1 MNVELA
7 REFAGRGYL
16 AFRLDAAGLGESR
29 VAPGVPENRIYTK
42 DSVADVKSAL
52 NLLEQ
57 MRGAR
62 RFVLIGLCS
71 GAYLAFHTA
80 ITDTRVVSQ
89 VLLSPFAFE
98 WAEGDPAS
106 PQMREPFRSTRF
118 YTRAL
123 LDPRVWQRALRG
135 DVAVWKIAGAL
146 LERFQDHLDAGMPAW
161 TARLLGQ
168 RGSQNEV
175 ERAFAAMCDRGTDS
189 LLVSSFDDGGVDMV
203 ARYLGTDARRM
214 RGRQNF
220 AFRILQGADHTFK
233 TLASQQRLCD
243 LLTAYVTSHFP

>member
-1 MNVELA
+1 
-7 REFAGRGYL
+7 
-16 AFRLDAAGLGESR
+16 
-29 VAPGVPENRIYTK
+29 
-42 DSVADVKSAL
+42 
-52 NLLEQ
+52 
-57 MRGAR
+57 
-62 RFVLIGLCS
+62 
-71 GAYLAFHTA
+71 
-80 ITDTRVVSQ
+80 
-89 VLLSPFAFE
+89 
-98 WAEGDPAS
+98 
-106 PQMREPFRSTRF
+106 MREPFRSTRF